1 MSTLHVLSA
10 YHQIDQMIRVWPLL
24 AVAIESIFGM
34 KKDGMSITLVY
45 KWASISVG
53 KPPLI
58 MVFQP
63 GLRIRSD
70 DQGAALAGHGKSV
83 LI

>member
-1 MSTLHVLSA
+1 
-10 YHQIDQMIRVWPLL
+10 
-24 AVAIESIFGM
+24 M